1 MSSIRRDTDKYW
13 FEGVGYESLQE
24 LLEKVP
30 DPYDENG
37 RIWFD
42 GASFDSKKELLNAY
56 EGEDDVRALSM
67 LFTTTPTIAGE
78 EIEKALGMVS
88 ADCAYGMNVFRDIFA
103 SVRDF
108 VGGRSKATEKV
119 LRDAKGVVKQEMAK
133 QAVEMGAEAIV
144 GLTFDVT
151 EMGGG
156 LKVGMLLVSGTG
168 TAVKFVRAA
177 DPASE
182 RGN

>member
-1 MSSIRRDTDKYW
+1 MSFESELFQKFQVSNSLDLMKAMKIEYRGSGKYYWNGDFFDDYDAVLRAADESVEPSKSLNFLFSTTHSI
-13 FEGVGYESLQE
+13 EGKG
-24 LLEKVP
+24 VP
-30 DPYDENG
+30 E
-37 RIWFD
+37 
-42 GASFDSKKELLNAY
+42 
-56 EGEDDVRALSM
+56 V
-67 LFTTTPTIAGE
+67 
-78 EIEKALGMVS
+78 LGVVA

-119 LRDAKGVVKQEMAK
+119 LRDAKDVVKQEMAE

-144 GLTFDVT
+144 GLAFDVT

-156 LKVGMLLVSGTG
+156 LKAGMLLVSGTG

-182 RGN
+182 RGG